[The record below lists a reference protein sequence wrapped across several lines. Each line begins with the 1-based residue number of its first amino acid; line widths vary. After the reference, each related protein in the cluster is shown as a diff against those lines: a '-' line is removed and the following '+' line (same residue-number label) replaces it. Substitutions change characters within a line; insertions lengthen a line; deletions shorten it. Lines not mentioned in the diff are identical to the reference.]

1 MVFKG
6 VGFREQSMPFI
17 KVNFGLLA
25 LVYIV
30 LRKNVKN
37 FIVAKDRSLLLCYIS
52 IPLVQNLK

>member
-1 MVFKG
+1 
-6 VGFREQSMPFI
+6 MPFI
-17 KVNFGLLA
+17 KVNFGLHA

-37 FIVAKDRSLLLCYIS
+37 FAVTKDCSSLLRYIS